1 MGYSQKLFDSKEKWL
16 VPFSHSVLS
25 DSLGPHGLQHA
36 RPPCPSPTPRVYTNP
51 CPLSQWCHPTI
62 SSSVISFSCLQ
73 SFPASGSFP
82 MSQFFVSGG
91 QTLGIPASPLVLLVN
106 TQDWYSENQWKMM
119 EALYF
124 TVHCACWLLWYT
136 FPLWLNLVISPQMG
150 CSLSSVTCFYL
161 SKKTDTLDIVV
172 FNKFITVVR

>member
-36 RPPCPSPTPRVYTNP
+36 RPPCPLPTPGACSDSR
-51 CPLSQWCHPTI
+51 LSSWWCHPTI
-62 SSSVISFSCLQ
+62 SSSVISFCLQ

-124 TVHCACWLLWYT
+124 TVHCTCWLLWYT